1 MISFAKKF
9 SAFIKYRRSNVV
21 IHTFDF
27 GNNVIIG
34 INSIISRGCR
44 LSSGC
49 EIGKGVKLSSNVIV
63 GGGKIGDYSA
73 VNRNTIVDYAE
84 IGNFCSIGPNCHI
97 GPGFHAM
104 EYVSQS
110 QRLYAT
116 RNILGVKPTF
126 EPYKRKTIIGHDV
139 WIGSSVIIM
148 QGVKIGNG
156 AIVGA
161 GSVVTHD
168 VPPYSIF
175 VGNPARLLKY
185 RFSQER
191 IDYLEKMNLLG
202 ESYSEHKDLLKKL
215 IEQKEDWQI
224 IEK

>member
-1 MISFAKKF
+1 MRLIKKVLTLVRYKQ
-9 SAFIKYRRSNVV
+9 SGIK
-21 IHTFDF
+21 IHTLDF
-27 GNNVIIG
+27 GGNVKIG
-34 INSIISRGCR
+34 SRSVVSRGCK
-44 LSSGC
+44 LSSGSV
-49 EIGKGVKLSSNVIV
+49 IGCGVKLSSNVIV
-63 GGGKIGDYSA
+63 GGGKIGDYTA

-126 EPYKRKTIIGHDV
+126 EPYKRKAIIGHDV

-202 ESYSEHKDLLKKL
+202 ESYSEHKELLKIL